1 MEFVKS
7 PLDRPDAESIPGCC
21 DCVITKSK
29 HAILDQGLWVYS
41 VAFDH

>member
-7 PLDRPDAESIPGCC
+7 PLDRPDAESIPSCC

-29 HAILDQGLWVYS
+29 HAILDQGLWVDS